1 MANLIIPGAM
11 GDPSE
16 TVMPVEFA
24 GSMAAAI
31 ETAFQSILQAEGKPS
46 FETDD
51 NSRQARDRRMLFV
64 AIAQG
69 IMNHLVANQAAFQI
83 WEAGILTEASI
94 EIKTG

>member
-1 MANLIIPGAM
+1 M
-11 GDPSE
+11 GDPTE
-16 TVMPVEFA
+16 TGMPVEFA
-24 GSMAAAI
+24 NSMAAAI
-31 ETAFQSILQAEGKPS
+31 EAAFQSILESEDKPS

-69 IMNHLVANQAAFQI
+69 IVNHLVANQAAFQI
-83 WEAGILTEASI
+83 WEAGYLTDASI